1 MDVTV
6 IPLGYWVLRFDGE
19 VLELLM
25 ADGVSIRIHWSHL
38 IVEPY
43 QAAVDQSVA
52 PGGMSVWLYS
62 ARRKA
67 LWSQF
72 DVPVAQVPA
81 VQAVFTQ
88 IATLQTPPTPPT

>member
-6 IPLGYWVLRFDGE
+6 IPLGYWVLRFDDE
-19 VLELLM
+19 VLEVLA
-25 ADGVSIRIHWSHL
+25 ADGVSMRIHWRHL
-38 IVEPY
+38 VVKPY

-62 ARRKA
+62 ARRGA

-81 VQAVFTQ
+81 VQQVFTR
-88 IATLQTPPTPPT
+88 IAQLQGVAPPPA